1 MPKALEQTL
10 TQKLIDVAKDV
21 PYIQKAGRND
31 AQDYKY
37 VSEAQV
43 TAQLRGLLLDR
54 GILFYPV
61 HRLAGDLIV
70 NEKGRIVTT
79 IESAWTFSDGTETLL
94 VQTIGQGADNGDKG
108 AFKAMTG
115 SKKYALLQAL
125 LIATG
130 DDPEEGRADEKGEK
144 AQAQEENSNLATTAQ
159 KNKLHAAGKEVGLEG
174 EALRKWVFEVTNQ
187 NRSQA
192 LTKDDMEK
200 LFKALEILK
209 ATGGQVVTE

>member
-1 MPKALEQTL
+1 MPNKQTL
-10 TQKLIDVAKDV
+10 LEKLIDVAKEI
-21 PYIQKAGRND
+21 PSIQRGGWNE
-31 AQDYKY
+31 AQSYKY
-37 VSEAQV
+37 VSEADV
-43 TAQLRGLLLDR
+43 TSQLRGELLNR
-54 GILFYPV
+54 GVLFYPN

-79 IESAWTFSDGTETLL
+79 IESLWTFTDGTDSIV

-130 DDPEEGRADEKGEK
+130 EDPEESRGDEKESEP
-144 AQAQEENSNLATTAQ
+144 QTDFATVGQ
-159 KNKLHAAGKEVGLEG
+159 KNQLAADGKVVGLEG
-174 EALRKWVFEVTNQ
+174 EDLRKFVADTTGKTN
-187 NRSQA
+187 SA
-192 LTKDDMEK
+192 ELTKDDMAK
-200 LFKALEILK
+200 LFEALKVLK

>member
-1 MPKALEQTL
+1 MPSKEAQKTLLE
-10 TQKLIDVAKDV
+10 KLIEVALDV
-21 PYIQKAGRND
+21 PYMSKAGKNE

-43 TAQLRGLLLDR
+43 TAQLRDLLLKR
-54 GILFYPV
+54 GVLFYPN
-61 HRLAGDLIV
+61 HRLAGNLIV

-79 IESAWTFSDGTETLL
+79 IESLWTFTDGTDTIV

-130 DDPEEGRADEKGEK
+130 EDPEEGRSDEKEPTVDFATAGQK
-144 AQAQEENSNLATTAQ
+144 AQLAEDGKAVGMEGDSLRAFVVDVTQ
-159 KNKLHAAGKEVGLEG
+159 KQTSAELTKEDMVKLF
-174 EALRKWVFEVTNQ
+174 EALKV
-187 NRSQA
+187 
-192 LTKDDMEK
+192 
-200 LFKALEILK
+200 LK
-209 ATGGQVVTE
+209 ATGGQVVTTE